1 MGSYAAKLFKGT
13 RSLGSCVAYF
23 ILFFSSVLIVTDVS
37 LADEVDKAY
46 SAIKNKNYKVAV
58 VELEKALTSNKVG
71 FARKNWARET
81 LGSFLLE
88 GREGVPADTFRS
100 YKLLTRAAL
109 DWDYPSKKAAAYLGS
124 AFWHGKG
131 LPKNPAASRK
141 WYSFAV
147 NLGDQAS
154 EKWLQREDILD
165 KEKRF
170 LKAKAK
176 WRSGKPKADRPFGI
190 VFGYDFPFELSYE
203 YYDTLSDFALKYD
216 RVEVPAPLPEGDI
229 YYNGYEV
236 YVTPKTG
243 KVFQVQTD
251 LTFESVEMCRNSLW
265 TYVLGLSSDAEEK
278 NISSCENCQIDER
291 DWIYGER
298 LWGDINGPPSSKVNS
313 INPLFV
319 KSDTPMVGTRLFAE
333 CYSDSTD
340 GEAIGKLAFRHLP
353 SYEIYIAETLKHSR
367 AQNWYGKIKG
377 ETVSHASFVPF
388 GIRLLA
394 PIQGGFSS
402 IVSQKSRQSI
412 LPNYYSDAHTYD
424 VDPVNAAKIFT
435 DYFVAVSPFS
445 ETVVLVDASATFTT
459 HDNCAV
465 TMEAAA
471 QDIFEKHAT
480 GKFNNTLK
488 IFTDAKKGSGIE
500 PRQRWVEPFYVT
512 SSGFSKKYDKSQ
524 DHDLSSVRINLN
536 CLRGG
541 RDTVSFKEKFGAK
554 ANKMWELSVSYYPVN
569 GLEFINSDLCLL
581 NPNSDCNKQ

>member
-1 MGSYAAKLFKGT
+1 MGSYAAKIFKGM
-13 RSLGSCVAYF
+13 RDFISCMA
-23 ILFFSSVLIVTDVS
+23 LFLPSVLIIADVS

-46 SAIKNKNYKVAV
+46 SAIKSKNYKVAI
-58 VELEKALTSNKVG
+58 VELEKAITSNKVN

-88 GREGVPADTFRS
+88 GREGVPADPFRS

-124 AFWHGKG
+124 AFWQGKG

-176 WRSGKPKADRPFGI
+176 WRSGKPKADQPFGI
-190 VFGYDFPFELSYE
+190 LFGYDFPFELSYE
-203 YYDTLSDFALKYD
+203 YYDTLSDFSLKYD
-216 RVEVPAPLPEGDI
+216 RVEVPEPVREGEV

-251 LTFESVEMCRNSLW
+251 LRFESLEMCRNSLW
-265 TYVLGLSSDAEEK
+265 TYVQGLYSGVEDK
-278 NISSCENCQIDER
+278 NISSCENCQIPEQ
-291 DWIYGER
+291 IQGLYGDR
-298 LWGDINGPPSSKVNS
+298 LWGDVNGPTGSKVNS
-313 INPLFV
+313 SYPLFV

-353 SYEIYIAETLKHSR
+353 SYEIYIAETLKQSR

-394 PIQGGFSS
+394 PLSGDVSATFSEEG
-402 IVSQKSRQSI
+402 RQTFYQYTDS
-412 LPNYYSDAHTYD
+412 YD
-424 VDPVNAAKIFT
+424 VRPVSSVKIFK
-435 DYFVAVSPFS
+435 DYFVEVSPFS
-445 ETVVLVDASATFTT
+445 ETVVRVDASADFTT

-488 IFTDAKKGSGIE
+488 IFTDVEKGSGIE
-500 PRQRWVEPFYVT
+500 PRQRWIEPFYVT
-512 SSGFSKKYDKSQ
+512 SSGFSKNYDELNDQ
-524 DHDLSSVRINLN
+524 DLSGVHIQLN
-536 CLRGG
+536 CDRGG
-541 RDTVSFKEKFGAK
+541 RDEDSFKKKYGSM
-554 ANKMWELSVSYYPVN
+554 ANKMWELSVSFSTAHEN
-569 GLEFINSDLCLL
+569 NFLNSELCLL
-581 NPNSDCNKQ
+581 KPNRDCKKQ